1 MTKDLYF
8 EMCEALG
15 TEPIESAVPVEL
27 NDFVYLVQQCIQ
39 IYYVLPDMW
48 DPMGGNYLGKDYSL
62 VFKLLKLYLISK
74 SENLLALEFLQH
86 TDSVRSKLI
95 AEKQKQKSPQK

>member
-8 EMCEALG
+8 EMCAALG
-15 TEPIESAVPVEL
+15 TEPVESEIPVEL
-27 NDFVYLVQQCIQ
+27 DDFVYLVQQCIQ

-74 SENLLALEFLQH
+74 SENLLALEFLQY